1 MRPWVARH
9 ALITLVAGLAG
20 LGALIYFL
28 HRKRPPEVHLPAW
41 TPGDPGLPVDKWP
54 THSPGCAQ
62 SQLPSGR
69 QARTVRVGDRDR
81 KFELHI
87 PRDHR
92 PDRPLPL
99 IFYFHGKHRTANT
112 GRDRGV
118 ADLLVGAGDKAIL
131 AAPIGLTHV
140 DDHFG
145 PVESWDPRCDGPD
158 VPFFDAMLADIET
171 NLCINPRKVFA
182 TGLSAGADMTDG
194 VACCRGDRLRA
205 IAPASGGDMR
215 DNQRCPTRR
224 MPAFRLTHGGNEP
237 YHPVL
242 LQASVRFF
250 REAHGCTEATAAVHP
265 PPCLEYQGCAQPVV
279 LCRYPDMGHTFPR
292 DYGEATWGFFARFH

>member
-1 MRPWVARH
+1 M
-9 ALITLVAGLAG
+9 
-20 LGALIYFL
+20 
-28 HRKRPPEVHLPAW
+28 HLPAW

-62 SQLPSGR
+62 AQLPSGR

-171 NLCINPRKVFA
+171 NLCINPRQVFA

-194 VACCRGDRLRA
+194 LACCRGDRLRA